1 MKGFNRNSM
10 NLLLLFESDFTD
22 GTHSVARLTGRR
34 REHAMSVW
42 KVAVGDELRAGVLNG
57 NMGTA
62 KVERA
67 DESSLEMSVVF
78 NEAPPPSLPLTLVL
92 ALPRPKALK
101 RCIEAV
107 TAMGVKRVFIIGS
120 RRVEKSYWSSPEL
133 SDEKLR
139 MHMLLG
145 LEQACDTVLPQIVVR
160 KRFKPFVEDDA
171 AEIIAGTRAIVAHPY
186 AASACPSNLQGPV
199 TLAIGP
205 EGGFIPFEIELLK
218 KHGFEDA
225 SLGKRIL
232 RVEHAVPAIIGRLML

>member
-1 MKGFNRNSM
+1 M

-22 GTHSVARLTGRR
+22 GTHTVVRLTGRR
-34 REHAMSVW
+34 REHALSVW

-62 KVERA
+62 KVERV
-67 DESSLEMSVVF
+67 DEASLEMRVVF
-78 NEAPPPSLPLTLVL
+78 NEAPPPLLPLTLVL

-107 TAMGVKRVFIIGS
+107 TALGVKRVFIIGS

-133 SDEKLR
+133 SNENL
-139 MHMLLG
+139 MTHMLLG
-145 LEQACDTVLPQIVVR
+145 LEQACDTVLPEIALR

-171 AEIIAGTRAIVAHPY
+171 AEIIEGTRAIVAHPY
-186 AASACPSNLQGPV
+186 SASACPCNLQGPV

-205 EGGFIPFEIELLK
+205 EGGFIPYEIELLK
-218 KHGFEDA
+218 KHGFEDV

-232 RVEHAVPAIIGRLML
+232 RVEYAVPAIIGRLML